1 MTNQSFKVLIFIDWY
16 LPGFKA
22 GGPIQS
28 VANIVEHLGDLLELY
43 ILTSDTDYSEND
55 PYFNII
61 PNEWVDVGKAKVMYL
76 PKTYQNCS
84 IFRRIIKEVN
94 PNCIYLNSLFSKYFT
109 LLPIWVCKLFF
120 RRLPILLAPRGML
133 KTGALSLKKNKK
145 STFLKLAKWMGWY
158 KNVKW
163 HATSEEEVYEIRNY
177 IGKKP
182 IVANLINFSGNSVK
196 YILYNEKNPG
206 LLKLIYVARIAKV
219 KNLHFALEVLRD
231 VKSKAK
237 IEYDIFGAN
246 DEQEYLQLCEQIVKT
261 LPDNVKV
268 NFKGILP
275 PHELK
280 LVWKDYHFLFLPT
293 LGENYGHTI
302 IESLQNGIPVII
314 SDKTIWNGLENA
326 NAGCAIALDNKPK
339 YITNIEL
346 FANLD
351 NSEYMKMQ
359 DNALNYANEK
369 TKNSELIEKYLA
381 FFTT

>member
-1 MTNQSFKVLIFIDWY
+1 
-16 LPGFKA
+16 
-22 GGPIQS
+22 
-28 VANIVEHLGDLLELY
+28 
-43 ILTSDTDYSEND
+43 
-55 PYFNII
+55 
-61 PNEWVDVGKAKVMYL
+61 
-76 PKTYQNCS
+76 
-84 IFRRIIKEVN
+84 
-94 PNCIYLNSLFSKYFT
+94 
-109 LLPIWVCKLFF
+109 
-120 RRLPILLAPRGML
+120 
-133 KTGALSLKKNKK
+133 
-145 STFLKLAKWMGWY
+145 
-158 KNVKW
+158 
-163 HATSEEEVYEIRNY
+163 
-177 IGKKP
+177 
-182 IVANLINFSGNSVK
+182 
-196 YILYNEKNPG
+196 LYNEKKPG
-206 LLKLIYVARIAKV
+206 RLKLIYVARIAKV

-261 LPDNVKV
+261 LPDNIKV